1 MHRRLAALRV
11 SIPVLSASLR
21 VTALTVALLLARPA
35 RAQTSDDGGTTG
47 LTIALATSIT
57 HVLPS
62 GADFTRDSSLTPTG
76 INFEDCEED
85 ASLVFPLVVSGTA
98 ADAKGYLLYAFAGTD
113 CNAGGAAVE
122 PNVAGSTCWPI
133 AAGAI
138 GFAVGSSLEVKIRA
152 RQILAQANLTTK
164 TTYSEVASGDDSMC
178 HTQPTSAPLQLS
190 VFFVFGTTATLTE
203 VGGYVS
209 PGVGADLAAAA
220 PPSTV
225 SVGIGHTLLLPDWSP
240 VSDSDIVGYNVYYLP
255 VAAADAGV
263 SNVCREAGSS
273 ADGGDGGD
281 GGAVTSTCDNEST
294 IDSSPLADAS
304 ADGGVPYA
312 PNGISCTSPFPAGST
327 SSQTSATSDVV
338 TYDDGGTGTISTTAT
353 IAALS
358 MQPREVKKGA
368 YPFVDAAGATA
379 TSATINGLTDE
390 TEYAVAIAAT
400 DAYGNVG
407 ALSTFTG
414 KSSSDTSI
422 CTCQW
427 PQPVS
432 DFWTSYAGAGGKAG
446 GGFCSASA
454 ADAPEDA
461 GCCAMVIGAAAI
473 FVLRRPRRRRVSS
486 RPARAPAP

>member
-1 MHRRLAALRV
+1 MHRRLVALRV
-11 SIPVLSASLR
+11 SIPVLAILTLL
-21 VTALTVALLLARPA
+21 VTRPA
-35 RAQTSDDGGTTG
+35 AAQTSDGGTTTG
-47 LTIALATSIT
+47 LTIAVASGASIT
-57 HVLPS
+57 HVLPN
-62 GADFTRDSSLTPTG
+62 GDDFTRDSSLTPAG

-85 ASLVFPLVVSGTA
+85 ASLVFPLVVTGTA

-164 TTYSEVASGDDSMC
+164 TTYSEVASSDDSMC

-190 VFFVFGTTATLTE
+190 VYFVFGTTATLTE

-209 PGVGADLAAAA
+209 PTVGADLAAAA

-225 SVGIGHTLLLPDWSP
+225 SVGIGHTILLPDWSP
-240 VSDSDIVGYNVYYLP
+240 VSDTDIVGYNVYYLP

-263 SNVCREAGSS
+263 TSVCQDAG
-273 ADGGDGGD
+273 
-281 GGAVTSTCDNEST
+281 TCDNEAT
-294 IDSSPLADAS
+294 IETSPLADAS
-304 ADGGVPYA
+304 SDGGVPYE
-312 PNGISCTSPFPAGST
+312 PNGVSCTSPFPAGST

-338 TYDDGGTGTISTTAT
+338 TESDGGTETISTTAT
-353 IAALS
+353 ISALS

-368 YPFVDAAGATA
+368 YPFVDAAGGTA
-379 TSATINGLTDE
+379 TSATISGLTDD

-414 KSSSDTSI
+414 VSSSDTSV

-427 PQPVS
+427 PQAVS

-446 GGFCSASA
+446 GGFCSTSA

-461 GCCAMVIGAAAI
+461 GGCAMVIGAAAI
-473 FVLRRPRRRRVSS
+473 SLLRRRRPRRRGVSS
-486 RPARAPAP
+486 RPARAPAR